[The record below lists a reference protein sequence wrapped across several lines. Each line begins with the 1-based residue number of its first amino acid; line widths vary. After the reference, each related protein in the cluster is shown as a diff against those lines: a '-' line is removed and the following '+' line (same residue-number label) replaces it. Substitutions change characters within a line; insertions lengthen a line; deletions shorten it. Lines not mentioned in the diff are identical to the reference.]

1 MRLRGKVG
9 FMRDVDIS
17 PTAVGLCRQRRSTYP
32 ACDTANAFPM
42 VSSDPN
48 VQPLWSKK
56 IGDTMEGVAASSDAV
71 YISGHFRY
79 LETETKTQPRFQIAA
94 LDAATGDGL
103 NWVPNA
109 GGFRG
114 VLTVELEPAG
124 LFAGS
129 DGDAF
134 GVVDRRPGPF
144 WPTPTP
150 GIQVRKTANRPWI
163 LAPSDD
169 VTWTGRP
176 EHLRGMQ

>member
-1 MRLRGKVG
+1 
-9 FMRDVDIS
+9 
-17 PTAVGLCRQRRSTYP
+17 
-32 ACDTANAFPM
+32 M

-56 IGDTMEGVAASSDAV
+56 IGDMMEGVAASSDAV

-134 GVVDRRPGPF
+134 GVVDRGLHVLANADARHSGPQDCQS
-144 WPTPTP
+144 PVDPC
-150 GIQVRKTANRPWI
+150 A
-163 LAPSDD
+163 
-169 VTWTGRP
+169 
-176 EHLRGMQ
+176 E